1 MNASYKPNNYTS
13 VSPYLIVNGASG
25 TIDFL
30 KRVFGAVEL
39 RRFPDAAGK
48 IMHAEVRIDDTV
60 VMIADGAEGW
70 PPVPSYVHI
79 YVADVDTT
87 YKRALEAGAAS
98 VTNLKDYNKGL
109 DLMNSSDI
117 APARLSNQLLGKR
130 KYKTPGE
137 VVAWLGAVQAQDFA
151 AAKWALGLRMH
162 EATDAD
168 IEKAFTGGAIL
179 RTHVMRPTWHFVVP
193 QDICSLLTLT
203 APRVHAANAHMY
215 RKLELD
221 DDLLSRCHAVF
232 TKALRGKEFLTR
244 TELADRLTE
253 NRIKAAGL
261 RLAYMIMHA
270 ELEALIC
277 SGPRRGKQFTY
288 ALLEERAPQTK
299 KLRRDEALA
308 QWTLRYF
315 AGHGPAQLKDFAWWS
330 GLTLQDA
337 QQGLDLAAPQLA
349 QEIIDGN
356 TYWFSP
362 NTKTVKPKAPAALF
376 LSIYDEYTIAYK
388 DRSALGGEQYSE
400 KLLAM
405 GNALTSVLILDGKIA
420 GTWKRVV
427 NKGRVE
433 ITMNPFRPLRKD
445 EHEAIKA
452 AATRYGEFLEMPCV
466 LS

>member
-1 MNASYKPNNYTS
+1 MRS
-13 VSPYLIVNGASG
+13 L
-25 TIDFL
+25 
-30 KRVFGAVEL
+30 
-39 RRFPDAAGK
+39 
-48 IMHAEVRIDDTV
+48 
-60 VMIADGAEGW
+60 
-70 PPVPSYVHI
+70 
-79 YVADVDTT
+79 
-87 YKRALEAGAAS
+87 
-98 VTNLKDYNKGL
+98 
-109 DLMNSSDI
+109 DI

-130 KYKTPGE
+130 KCKTPGE

-162 EATDAD
+162 KATDAD
-168 IEKAFTGGAIL
+168 IENSFNNGAIL

-193 QDICSLLTLT
+193 QDIRSLLALT

-221 DDLLSRCHAVF
+221 DKLLSRCHAVF
-232 TKALRGKEFLTR
+232 TKALRGKKYLTR
-244 TELADRLTE
+244 SELANHLAE
-253 NRIKAAGL
+253 NRIEAAGL

-288 ALLEERAPQTK
+288 ALFEERVPQAK

-315 AGHGPAQLKDFAWWS
+315 ASHGPAQLKDFAWWS
-330 GLTLQDA
+330 GLTVQDA
-337 QQGLDLAAPQLA
+337 QRGLDLAAPQLA
-349 QEIIDGN
+349 HEIIDGN

-362 NTKTVKPKAPAALF
+362 NTKTVKSEAPAALL

-388 DRSALGGEQYSE
+388 DRSALGGERYSE

-405 GNALTSVLILDGKIA
+405 GNALNSVLILDGKIA
-420 GTWKRVV
+420 GTWKRVIK
-427 NKGRVE
+427 KGRVE
-433 ITMNPFRPLRKD
+433 IMTNPFRPLRKD
-445 EHEAIKA
+445 EREAVKA
-452 AATRYGEFLEMPCV
+452 AATGYGEFLEMPSV

>member
-1 MNASYKPNNYTS
+1 
-13 VSPYLIVNGASG
+13 
-25 TIDFL
+25 
-30 KRVFGAVEL
+30 
-39 RRFPDAAGK
+39 
-48 IMHAEVRIDDTV
+48 
-60 VMIADGAEGW
+60 
-70 PPVPSYVHI
+70 
-79 YVADVDTT
+79 
-87 YKRALEAGAAS
+87 
-98 VTNLKDYNKGL
+98 
-109 DLMNSSDI
+109 MNSLDI
-117 APARLSNQLLGKR
+117 APARLSNQLLGEK
-130 KYKTPGE
+130 KCKTPGE
-137 VVAWLGAVQAQDFA
+137 VVAWLGAVQAQDFT

-162 EATDAD
+162 KATDTD
-168 IEKAFTGGAIL
+168 IEKAFNDGAIL

-193 QDICSLLTLT
+193 QDIRALLALT

-221 DDLLSRCHAVF
+221 NDLLSRCHAVF
-232 TKALRGKEFLTR
+232 TKALRDKNYLTR
-244 TELADRLTE
+244 SELANHLAE
-253 NRIKAAGL
+253 NRIEAAGQ

-308 QWTLRYF
+308 QWALKYF
-315 AGHGPAQLKDFAWWS
+315 ASHGPAQLKDFDWWS

-349 QEIIDGN
+349 HEIIDGK

-362 NTKTVKPKAPAALF
+362 NTKTVKPKAPAVLL

-388 DRSALGGEQYSE
+388 DRSALGGERYAE

-420 GTWKRVV
+420 GTWKRVIK
-427 NKGRVE
+427 KGRVE
-433 ITMNPFRPLRKD
+433 IMTNPFRPLRKE

-452 AATRYGEFLEMPCV
+452 AAVGYGEFLKMSSV
-466 LS
+466 LT